1 MTGGALD
8 KYHDFIRDG
17 LSKLYSET
25 VVDHAMS
32 PRNYGDLIGYNGFAI
47 IVDNSDTTIA
57 LWLKAENGTITSTS
71 FTSDGDAVSI
81 AVGSM
86 VTEMAKGK
94 TVAEAGKISQQDII
108 DALGGLPPEVE
119 HSALSAADAIKE
131 AVNDYLASS

>member
-25 VVDHAMS
+25 VVEHAMS

-47 IVDNSDTTIA
+47 IVDNSDITIA
-57 LWLKAENGTITSTS
+57 LWLKAENGTIISTS

-81 AVGSM
+81 ATGSM
-86 VTEMAKGK
+86 VTEMAHGK

-108 DALGGLPPEVE
+108 GLPPEAE
-119 HSALSAADAIKE
+119 DSALSAADAIKE

>member
-8 KYHDFIRDG
+8 EYRDFFRAELG
-17 LSKLYSET
+17 KVYSET

-47 IVDNSDTTIA
+47 ILDDSDITIA

-71 FTSDGDAVSI
+71 FTSDGDAASI
-81 AVGSM
+81 ATGSM

-108 DALGGLPPEVE
+108 DALGGLPPEAE
-119 HSALSAADAIKE
+119 HSALAAADAIKE